1 MRLLFTLAPILL
13 LIALACGGSPADTPE
28 APQAAATEAT
38 DATSAPSPEPTA
50 MEQMSEPVSGAT
62 LYRLW
67 SDPPTLDPHL
77 AGDTTSA
84 GIIVE
89 VFGGL
94 ATIDKQLEIVPDLA
108 ENWEITGGG
117 LTYTFNLRDDI
128 QFHDGRAVTAEDVK
142 WSMER
147 ATDPATEAPTVSVF
161 LGDIVGVNDKLDGN
175 ASEISGVKV
184 IDERTISVTADAPKA
199 YILAKLSYPTSFVLD
214 RNNVEG
220 AENWLNQPIGTGPF
234 LLDEYIPG
242 ELIRL
247 TANQDYHLGAPHV
260 AQVDHILSGGDAL
273 LMYENDEIHVTGVG
287 LTSLDAILD
296 PANPLSGDVQRAPP
310 SFSTYYMGL
319 NVEQPPFDDLNVR
332 LALNHAI
339 DRATISEVLLR
350 GLLVPAEGVLPP
362 SFPGYDP
369 NIGGYPFDPE
379 KAKRLLAESKYGAN
393 MEDFPDIIL
402 SLPGSFGA
410 SIGPTT
416 EAILEMWSQTL
427 GIEVEVQQ
435 TEWATYLQDQRQGRF
450 QMTGGSGWIADYP
463 DPENFLD
470 VLLHSES
477 EDNHTNYANPE
488 VDRLLEQA
496 RTEQDQAKRFD
507 LYNQAEKLIVSDA
520 PWIPLW
526 HGDSGYVLIKPN
538 VADYFLFPMVIPRL
552 RHVKISE
559 N

>member
-1 MRLLFTLAPILL
+1 MRLIFTLAPILL
-13 LIALACGGSPADTPE
+13 LIALACGGSPADIPE
-28 APQAAATEAT
+28 APQVAPTEAM
-38 DATSAPSPEPTA
+38 DATSAPAPEPTA